1 MLVLTRKVGEKIVIG
16 DNIEITV
23 AEIKGDSV
31 RLALHAPKQVKIY
44 RGEIF
49 EAIVEE
55 NKQAATN
62 VIPDALDGL
71 IQYKGQKNS
80 VKTIKLPD
88 EK

>member
-1 MLVLTRKVGEKIVIG
+1 MLVLTRKAGEKIVIG
-16 DNIEITV
+16 DNIEVTV

-62 VIPDALDGL
+62 IVPDALDSL
-71 IQYKGQKNS
+71 LQVKGQTKAS
-80 VKTIKLPD
+80 KLKLP
-88 EK
+88 EVK